1 MSAPY
6 NPGPYN
12 SGPGENQPG
21 QQPQWGNHPGGGNY
35 PQQDPSGFP
44 EPTVYPGH
52 GGYLGPGGYP
62 GQGNYP
68 QQGGYQ
74 QPGNYPQPPSGYDYQ
89 QPQQPQQPAWRSR
102 YDEPSESAG
111 IVGLAVAAV
120 GALLL
125 VIGVAALNWYTVL
138 GQEGKLSDLGDSAK
152 DLDAGLMKAY
162 SGYLVWILVLAV
174 VAAAVVASLPSGAA
188 ALFRIIAPVLGVIG
202 VVVTLLA
209 SSTFWNKAKDTGLQD
224 AGVFKHAQIGLFLTL
239 AGFLIAGIA
248 GVFGPRRD

>member
-1 MSAPY
+1 MSTPY
-6 NPGPYN
+6 NPGP
-12 SGPGENQPG
+12 GEGQPG
-21 QQPQWGNHPGGGNY
+21 QQPQWGNYPGGGNY

-44 EPTVYPGH
+44 EPTVYPRH
-52 GGYLGPGGYP
+52 GGYPEQGGYP

-74 QPGNYPQPPSGYDYQ
+74 QQGNYPQQPSGYNYQ
-89 QPQQPQQPAWRSR
+89 QQPQQPAWRSR
-102 YDEPSESAG
+102 DDEPSESAG
-111 IVGLAVAAV
+111 IVGLAVTAV

-138 GQEGKLSDLGDSAK
+138 GQAGKLSDLGVSAK
-152 DLDAGLMKAY
+152 DIDAGLMKAY

-174 VAAAVVASLPSGAA
+174 VAAAVIASLPSGAA

>member
-6 NPGPYN
+6 NPGP
-12 SGPGENQPG
+12 GESQPG
-21 QQPQWGNHPGGGNY
+21 QQPQWGNYPGSGNY

-52 GGYLGPGGYP
+52 GGYP

-74 QPGNYPQPPSGYDYQ
+74 QPGNYPQQPSGYDY
-89 QPQQPQQPAWRSR
+89 QQPQQPAWRSR

-138 GQEGKLSDLGDSAK
+138 GQEGKLTDLGDSAK
-152 DLDAGLMKAY
+152 DIDAGLMKAY

-188 ALFRIIAPVLGVIG
+188 ALFRIITPVLGVIG
-202 VVVTLLA
+202 VVITLLA

-239 AGFLIAGIA
+239 AGFLIVGIA

>member
-6 NPGPYN
+6 NPGP
-12 SGPGENQPG
+12 GESQPG
-21 QQPQWGNHPGGGNY
+21 QQPQWGNYPGSGNY

-52 GGYLGPGGYP
+52 GGYP

-74 QPGNYPQPPSGYDYQ
+74 QPGNYPQQPSGYDY
-89 QPQQPQQPAWRSR
+89 QQPQQPAWRSR
-102 YDEPSESAG
+102 YDQPRESAG
-111 IVGLAVAAV
+111 IVGLAVATV

-138 GQEGKLSDLGDSAK
+138 GQEGKLTDLGDSAK
-152 DLDAGLMKAY
+152 DIDAGLMKAY

-188 ALFRIIAPVLGVIG
+188 ALFRIITPVLGVIG
-202 VVVTLLA
+202 VVITLLA

-239 AGFLIAGIA
+239 AGFLIVGIA